1 MLLGIVIG
9 LAGLALV
16 GLAYINRDPLS
27 DTPAIRRLAPY
38 VIGVVLSIAV
48 GVAVIMLTTS
58 RTDICGGLTNCGYN
72 VHSSRS
78 TTPDCFAG
86 QLSGREHFSSHHQ
99 AVLRELPLVAREGSR
114 GSRLRLPPHGSAN
127 GG

>member
-16 GLAYINRDPLS
+16 GVAYINRDPLS

-48 GVAVIMLTTS
+48 GVVVVMLTTEPDRHLRRPDELRLQRPLIAIVDTGLLR
-58 RTDICGGLTNCGYN
+58 RTSHRRRVFG
-72 VHSSRS
+72 
-78 TTPDCFAG
+78 
-86 QLSGREHFSSHHQ
+86 SHHE
-99 AVLRELPLVAREGSR
+99 APLRGRCL
-114 GSRLRLPPHGSAN
+114 
-127 GG
+127 